1 MSKRLI
7 AQLANAQL
15 VLTTILLGGV
25 IIFVMMATTMQAA
38 TGMVVIAVW
47 EQAKTTTGA
56 LFVLAWIL
64 LPLNQ
69 ETDVDLLNGRVMD
82 IAMMTTTMTI
92 VIMMEVNELYLYVS

>member
-1 MSKRLI
+1 
-7 AQLANAQL
+7 
-15 VLTTILLGGV
+15 VE
-25 IIFVMMATTMQAA
+25 
-38 TGMVVIAVW
+38 IAVW

-56 LFVLAWIL
+56 PFVLAWIL

-92 VIMMEVNELYLYVS
+92 VIMMEVTVVVMMSKPRSAQLANA

>member
-38 TGMVVIAVW
+38 TGMVEIAVW

-56 LFVLAWIL
+56 LYVLAWIL

-82 IAMMTTTMTI
+82 IAMMTTTMPI
-92 VIMMEVNELYLYVS
+92 VIMMEVNKFCL